1 MNLKR
6 NCKRK
11 YFSTCHSTIWLKCE
25 STWLSLYLLHSPLQ
39 SNEND
44 VFCVCFF
51 SFQTWNLFE
60 IENSKVKFIHIEN
73 ACHKISVLLSTCGLH
88 IYKRVLNSCWRCAKY
103 KLDISKY
110 EFGSF
115 NSQNTARNHAY
126 GFIYVQ
132 FIMHTSRGWTK
143 ITIIN
148 VNANAN
154 AILIMIYYEYDLDV

>member
-1 MNLKR
+1 MPLNYLIEMWKHMAI
-6 NCKRK
+6 
-11 YFSTCHSTIWLKCE
+11 S
-25 STWLSLYLLHSPLQ
+25 LSPPFAS
-39 SNEND
+39 SIKWKWCF
-44 VFCVCFF
+44 VCVCFF
-51 SFQTWNLFE
+51 SLQTWNLFE

-73 ACHKISVLLSTCGLH
+73 VCHKISVLLSTCGLH
-88 IYKRVLNSCWRCAKY
+88 IYIRVLNSCWRCAKY

-126 GFIYVQ
+126 GFINVQ

-154 AILIMIYYEYDLDV
+154 ANAILIMIYYEYDLDV